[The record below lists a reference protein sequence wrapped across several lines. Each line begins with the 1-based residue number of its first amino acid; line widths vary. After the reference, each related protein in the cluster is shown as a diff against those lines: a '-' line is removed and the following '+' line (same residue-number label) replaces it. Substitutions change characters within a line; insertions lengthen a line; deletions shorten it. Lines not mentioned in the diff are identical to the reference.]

1 MLKYSCIHKV
11 GDKMNETKVYD
22 AKEIESAAIS
32 SVIKEVAFAKVVFIQ
47 TSLTAHHKNA
57 K

>member
-32 SVIKEVAFAKVVFIQ
+32 SVIKEVAS
-47 TSLTAHHKNA
+47 SLEEKGY
-57 K
+57 